1 MVLTTVCSFHLAG
14 LRFARNGDPTRNGF
28 ARKTRDRRLR
38 DLKITFRENTSSSVN
53 TLPLSRDTKRTKTES
68 DCLTET

>member
-38 DLKITFRENTSSSVN
+38 DLKIAFLENRSSSVN
-53 TLPLSRDTKRTKTES
+53 TLPFKPGHQTKTES